1 MDPQKYTED
10 VFELFAVYIDVSVD
24 INKKYVNGDNAKE
37 IKGIAEE
44 IRVLTKRLE
53 NGEIREAEDYVDRC
67 LWSSFEAMIK
77 LLAAYKTK
85 GAGSEY
91 AEFLRAVA
99 DFSVQYGRLALYQ
112 RELELLNGYL
122 EDQARLDEELNA
134 QYKAYQKALQEKED
148 VFNDLI
154 ANAFNE
160 NFDQRMKS
168 SISLARKSGVSE
180 EKILDSQEKIDSFF
194 MD

>member
-77 LLAAYKTK
+77 LQAAYKTK

-91 AEFLRAVA
+91 KPHGNRGI
-99 DFSVQYGRLALYQ
+99 YYT
-112 RELELLNGYL
+112 
-122 EDQARLDEELNA
+122 EEWV
-134 QYKAYQKALQEKED
+134 K
-148 VFNDLI
+148 NDLCRRNHI
-154 ANAFNE
+154 TMIRLLEKKYKDFN
-160 NFDQRMKS
+160 NC
-168 SISLARKSGVSE
+168 ICLTYLGYSLEIMDLLIKQLFLLIRIE
-180 EKILDSQEKIDSFF
+180 EDIDMIRDIFEIERF
-194 MD
+194 WKNGKEQ